1 MIPCPEGG
9 ADIGLPRLTL
19 APADGQPLPTY
30 LVYPVGEV
38 QEGAVVRRFAVPTP
52 PGCVRVKH
60 PSGNPNVFVRADDPH
75 LNPAEVVTP

>member
-1 MIPCPEGG
+1 MPSPEGG
-9 ADIGLPRLTL
+9 AEIGLPRLTL
-19 APADGQPLPTY
+19 APAEGQPLPTY

-38 QEGAVVRRFAVPTP
+38 QEGAVVRHFEVPTP

-75 LNPAEVVTP
+75 LSHAEVVTP